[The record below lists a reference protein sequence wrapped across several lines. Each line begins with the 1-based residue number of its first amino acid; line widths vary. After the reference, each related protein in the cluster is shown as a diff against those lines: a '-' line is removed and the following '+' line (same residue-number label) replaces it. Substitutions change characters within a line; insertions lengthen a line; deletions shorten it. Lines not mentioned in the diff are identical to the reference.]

1 MQTDEESELKQEVE
15 EAKRTIEQLKKQ
27 LGVMEQLLEQE
38 RNARVRAEF
47 VAQQATNAAEVPA
60 ALAAVNARSV
70 SVFPDQESI
79 SMERMLQQERA
90 AREQAELAAKN
101 AAVAAR
107 QPNPAPQYTNS
118 RLNSASRSEDCE
130 MEDVSNSPVVP
141 EKSTRALSLPVHS
154 ELYELNR
161 ARPTPLV
168 GDKRMSLADARK
180 AAQEDMEKRIQERT
194 KALLLM
200 K

>member
-47 VAQQATNAAEVPA
+47 VAQQATNAAEVA

-141 EKSTRALSLPVHS
+141 EKSARALPLPVHS
-154 ELYELNR
+154 ELYEPNR